1 MAIDPTGSEPTPP
14 PSQPASTPPPAF
26 GGGGHASLVER
37 ARKILLQPAA
47 EWTRIDGEATSIGRL
62 ITGYAAILA
71 LIAPIAA
78 LLSILLTPFGSYLF
92 NAMGFLIKVLLIVY
106 AISLGVV
113 LLLGL
118 AIDLL
123 APSLGGTR
131 NSVQAMKLA
140 VYAGTAFWVAAVAII
155 LSPWL
160 WIVIGIG
167 YGGYLIWLGLPTLMR
182 VPADKAPTYAAAVI
196 VIWVVLA
203 AILYQVAWRLIFS
216 ALTGGLV

>member
-1 MAIDPTGSEPTPP
+1 MATDPGSEPTPP
-14 PSQPASTPPPAF
+14 PSQPASTPPPVF
-26 GGGGHASLVER
+26 GGAHASLVER
-37 ARKILLQPAA
+37 AKNILLQPAT
-47 EWTRIDGEATSIGRL
+47 EWTRIDGEATSVGRL

-71 LIAPIAA
+71 LIAPVAA
-78 LLSILLTPFGSYLF
+78 LLSILLMPFGSYLL
-92 NAMGFLIKVLLIVY
+92 NAMGFIIKVLLIVY
-106 AISLGVV
+106 AISLGIV

-123 APSLGGTR
+123 APSLGGTK

-140 VYAGTAFWVAAVAII
+140 VYAGTAFWVGAIAII

-196 VIWVVLA
+196 VIWIVLA